1 MKNFNLSY
9 ARMACVAMLAG
20 MVAACS
26 GSSGDNGKDKPDPSP
41 AMSVS
46 PTKLSI
52 PASGEAQVMEV
63 NAEGISWIVTPSSS
77 WIKVTPS
84 EGNGSAEIKVSAD
97 ENTDTAERTGS
108 ITFSGTGVS
117 NIKVNVTQEAGKPKD
132 VDMTV
137 NTAEGYYMGDNLKS
151 DKKLASVILVLSD
164 GKTTSSNTLTY
175 PCDVVQIPLVLKY
188 AEYNKLDISGTYKV
202 VAGDDAVA
210 AENVILAKSTS
221 ITHYVAVDKATAS
234 YKPVS
239 GEVKVEKSGE
249 SYNVTFAFVLDNG
262 ASYKGTS
269 KGNLQMYNGT
279 LETTLKG
286 DFTPANATK
295 ATVSFQKFNDKLD
308 VAVIDLVGKNKSG
321 NYDDMMIMLLVDKTV
336 QSSQNLTG
344 NYVIDEEYESR
355 EENHLVNSAIP
366 GIAYEQGGNNYSY
379 IGFWYLETNASGTDI
394 VGNRAPGK
402 SGKINIIKALDYSIS
417 YEVLDDA
424 GHKITGSYN
433 GPLTFAK

>member
-20 MVAACS
+20 VVAACS

-84 EGNGSAEIKVSAD
+84 EGNGSTEIRVSAD

-210 AENVILAKSTS
+210 AENVVLAKSTS
-221 ITHYVAVDKATAS
+221 ITHYVAADKATAS

-336 QSSQNLTG
+336 QSSRNLTG

-355 EENHLVNSAIP
+355 EENLVNSAIP

-424 GHKITGSYN
+424 GNKITGSYN

>member
-1 MKNFNLSY
+1 MKNFKLFY
-9 ARMACVAMLAG
+9 ARMASVAMLAG
-20 MVAACS
+20 VVAACS
-26 GSSGDNGKDKPDPSP
+26 GSSGNNGKDKPDPLP
-41 AMSVS
+41 TMSVS

-164 GKTTSSNTLTY
+164 GKATSSGSLTY

-188 AEYNKLDISGTYKV
+188 AEYNKLDFSGTYKV

-221 ITHYVAVDKATAS
+221 ITHYVAADKATAS
-234 YKPVS
+234 NKPVS

-286 DFTPANATK
+286 DFTPAKATK
-295 ATVSFQKFNDKLD
+295 ATVVFQKFSDKLD

-336 QSSQNLTG
+336 QSSQNLNGT
-344 NYVIDEEYESR
+344 YVIDEEYESR
-355 EENHLVNSAIP
+355 EENLVNSAIP
-366 GIAYEQGGNNYSY
+366 GIAYEQGGNNYNY

-402 SGKINIIKALDYSIS
+402 SGKISIIKTLDYSIS

-424 GHKITGSYN
+424 GNKISGSYN

>member
-20 MVAACS
+20 VVAACS

-41 AMSVS
+41 SMSVS

-84 EGNGSAEIKVSAD
+84 KGNGSAEIKVSAD

-117 NIKVNVTQEAGKPKD
+117 NIEVNVTQEAGKPKD

-137 NTAEGYYMGDNLKS
+137 NTAEGYYMGDNLESNKT
-151 DKKLASVILVLSD
+151 LASVILVLSD
-164 GKTTSSNTLTY
+164 GKTSSNTLIY
-175 PCDVVQIPLVLKY
+175 PCDVVQIPLVTKF
-188 AEYNKLDISGTYKV
+188 AEFKNLDFSGTYKV

-210 AENVILAKSTS
+210 AENVILAKYTS
-221 ITHYVAVDKATAS
+221 ITHYVAADKTTAS

-249 SYNVTFAFVLDNG
+249 SYNVSFAFVLDNG

-269 KGNLQMYNGT
+269 KGNLQMYDGT
-279 LETTLKG
+279 LESTLKG

-295 ATVSFQKFNDKLD
+295 ATVYFQKFNDKLD

-336 QSSQNLTG
+336 QSSRNLTG
-344 NYVIDEEYESR
+344 TYVIDEEYESR
-355 EENHLVNSAIP
+355 EDNLVNSAIP
-366 GIAYEQGGNNYSY
+366 GIAYKQGGNNYNY

-424 GHKITGSYN
+424 GNKISGSYN
-433 GPLTFAK
+433 GPLTFVK

>member
-20 MVAACS
+20 VVAACS
-26 GSSGDNGKDKPDPSP
+26 GSSGENGKDNPDPSP
-41 AMSVS
+41 SMSVS

-84 EGNGSAEIKVSAD
+84 EGKGSAEIRVSAD

-188 AEYNKLDISGTYKV
+188 AEYNKLDFSGTYKV

-210 AENVILAKSTS
+210 AENEVLAKSTS
-221 ITHYVAVDKATAS
+221 ITHYVAADKTTATN
-234 YKPVS
+234 KPVS

-336 QSSQNLTG
+336 QSSKNLTG

-355 EENHLVNSAIP
+355 EENLVNSAIP

-424 GHKITGSYN
+424 GNKITGSYN

>member
-20 MVAACS
+20 VVAACS

-41 AMSVS
+41 SMSVS

-84 EGNGSAEIKVSAD
+84 KGNGSAEIKVSAD

-117 NIKVNVTQEAGKPKD
+117 NIEVNVTQEAGKPKD

-137 NTAEGYYMGDNLKS
+137 NTAEGYYMGDNLESNKT
-151 DKKLASVILVLSD
+151 LASVILVLSD
-164 GKTTSSNTLTY
+164 GKTSSNTLTY
-175 PCDVVQIPLVLKY
+175 PCDVVQIPLVTKF
-188 AEYNKLDISGTYKV
+188 AEFKNLDFSGTYKV

-221 ITHYVAVDKATAS
+221 ITHYVAADKTTAS

-249 SYNVTFAFVLDNG
+249 SYNITFSFVLDNG

-269 KGNLQMYNGT
+269 KGNLQMYDGT
-279 LETTLKG
+279 LESTLKG
-286 DFTPANATK
+286 DFTPAKATK
-295 ATVSFQKFNDKLD
+295 ATVAFQKFNDKLD

-336 QSSQNLTG
+336 QSSRNLTG
-344 NYVIDEEYESR
+344 TYVIDEEYESR
-355 EENHLVNSAIP
+355 EDNLVNSAIP
-366 GIAYEQGGNNYSY
+366 GIAYKQGGNNYNY

-424 GHKITGSYN
+424 GNKITGSYN

>member
-20 MVAACS
+20 VVAACS
-26 GSSGDNGKDKPDPSP
+26 GSSGENGKDNPDPSP
-41 AMSVS
+41 SMSVS

-84 EGNGSAEIKVSAD
+84 EGKGSAEIRVSAD

-137 NTAEGYYMGDNLKS
+137 NTAEAYYMGDNLKS

-164 GKTTSSNTLTY
+164 GKISSSNTLTY

-188 AEYNKLDISGTYKV
+188 AEYNKLDFSGTYKV

-210 AENVILAKSTS
+210 AENEVLAKSTS
-221 ITHYVAVDKATAS
+221 ITHYVAADKTTATN
-234 YKPVS
+234 KPVS

-424 GHKITGSYN
+424 GNKITGSYN

>member
-41 AMSVS
+41 TMSVS

-188 AEYNKLDISGTYKV
+188 AEYNKLDFSGTYKV

-210 AENVILAKSTS
+210 AENEVLAKSTS
-221 ITHYVAVDKATAS
+221 ITHYVAADKTTATN
-234 YKPVS
+234 KPVS

-355 EENHLVNSAIP
+355 EENLVNSAIP

-424 GHKITGSYN
+424 GNKITGSYN

>member
-175 PCDVVQIPLVLKY
+175 PCDVVQIPLVTKF
-188 AEYNKLDISGTYKV
+188 AEFKNLDFSGTYKV

-221 ITHYVAVDKATAS
+221 ITHYVAADKTTAS

-355 EENHLVNSAIP
+355 EENLVNSAIP

-379 IGFWYLETNASGTDI
+379 VGFWYLETNASGTDI

-424 GHKITGSYN
+424 GNKITGSYN

>member
-20 MVAACS
+20 VVAACS

-41 AMSVS
+41 SMSVS

-84 EGNGSAEIKVSAD
+84 KGNGSAEIKVSAD

-117 NIKVNVTQEAGKPKD
+117 NIEVNVTQEAGKPKD

-137 NTAEGYYMGDNLKS
+137 NTAEGYYMGDNLESNKT
-151 DKKLASVILVLSD
+151 LASVILVLSD
-164 GKTTSSNTLTY
+164 GKTSSNTLIY
-175 PCDVVQIPLVLKY
+175 PCDVVQIPLVTKF
-188 AEYNKLDISGTYKV
+188 AEFKNLDFSGTYKV

-221 ITHYVAVDKATAS
+221 ITHYVAADKTTAS

-249 SYNVTFAFVLDNG
+249 SYNVYFAFVLDNG

-269 KGNLQMYNGT
+269 KGNLQMYDGT
-279 LETTLKG
+279 LESTLKG

-295 ATVSFQKFNDKLD
+295 ATVYFQKFNDKLD

-321 NYDDMMIMLLVDKTV
+321 NYDDIMIMLLVDKTV
-336 QSSQNLTG
+336 QSSRNLTG
-344 NYVIDEEYESR
+344 TYVIDEEYESR
-355 EENHLVNSAIP
+355 EDNLVNSAIP
-366 GIAYEQGGNNYSY
+366 GIAYKQGGNNYNY

-424 GHKITGSYN
+424 GNKISGSYN
-433 GPLTFAK
+433 GPLTFVK

>member
-1 MKNFNLSY
+1 MKNFKLSY

-41 AMSVS
+41 TMSVS

-137 NTAEGYYMGDNLKS
+137 NTAEGYYMGNNLKS

-175 PCDVVQIPLVLKY
+175 PCDVVQIPLVTKF
-188 AEYNKLDISGTYKV
+188 AEFKNLDFSGTYKV

-210 AENVILAKSTS
+210 AENAILAKSTS
-221 ITHYVAVDKATAS
+221 ITHYVAADKATAS

-279 LETTLKG
+279 LETKLKG

-321 NYDDMMIMLLVDKTV
+321 NYDDIMIMLLVDKTV

-355 EENHLVNSAIP
+355 EENLVNSAIP

-379 IGFWYLETNASGTDI
+379 VGFWYLETNASGTDI

-424 GHKITGSYN
+424 GNKISGSYN

>member
-41 AMSVS
+41 TMSVS

-84 EGNGSAEIKVSAD
+84 EGNGSTEIKVSAD

-210 AENVILAKSTS
+210 AENVVLAKSTS
-221 ITHYVAVDKATAS
+221 ITHYVAADKATAS

-355 EENHLVNSAIP
+355 EENLVNSAIP

-424 GHKITGSYN
+424 GNKITGSYN

>member
-9 ARMACVAMLAG
+9 ARMACAAMLAG
-20 MVAACS
+20 VVAACS
-26 GSSGDNGKDKPDPSP
+26 GSSGENGKDNPDPSP
-41 AMSVS
+41 SMSVS

-137 NTAEGYYMGDNLKS
+137 NTAEAYYMGDNLKS

-164 GKTTSSNTLTY
+164 GKISSSNTLTY

-188 AEYNKLDISGTYKV
+188 AEYNKLDFSGTYKV

-221 ITHYVAVDKATAS
+221 ITHYVAADKTTAS

-249 SYNVTFAFVLDNG
+249 SYNITFAFVLDNG

-355 EENHLVNSAIP
+355 EENLVNSAIP

-424 GHKITGSYN
+424 GNKITGSYN

>member
-20 MVAACS
+20 VVAACS

-41 AMSVS
+41 SMSVS

-63 NAEGISWIVTPSSS
+63 NAEGISWIVTPSFS

-84 EGNGSAEIKVSAD
+84 KGNGSAEIKVSAD

-108 ITFSGTGVS
+108 ITFSVTGVS
-117 NIKVNVTQEAGKPKD
+117 NIEVNVTQEAGKPKD

-137 NTAEGYYMGDNLKS
+137 NTAEGYYMGDNLESNKT
-151 DKKLASVILVLSD
+151 LASVILVLSD
-164 GKTTSSNTLTY
+164 GKTSSNTLIY
-175 PCDVVQIPLVLKY
+175 PCDVVQIPLVTKF
-188 AEYNKLDISGTYKV
+188 AEFKNLDFSGTYKV

-221 ITHYVAVDKATAS
+221 ITHYVAADKTTAS

-249 SYNVTFAFVLDNG
+249 SYNITFSFVLDNG

-269 KGNLQMYNGT
+269 KGNLQMYDGT
-279 LETTLKG
+279 LESTLKG

-336 QSSQNLTG
+336 QSSRNLTG
-344 NYVIDEEYESR
+344 TYVIDEEYESR
-355 EENHLVNSAIP
+355 EENLVNSAIP
-366 GIAYEQGGNNYSY
+366 GIAYKQGGNNYNY

-424 GHKITGSYN
+424 GNKISGSYN
-433 GPLTFAK
+433 GPLTFVK

>member
-20 MVAACS
+20 LVAACS

-84 EGNGSAEIKVSAD
+84 EGNGSTEIRVSAD

-132 VDMTV
+132 VDVTV

-210 AENVILAKSTS
+210 AENVVLAKSTS
-221 ITHYVAVDKATAS
+221 ITHYVAADKATAS

-355 EENHLVNSAIP
+355 EENLVNSAIP

-424 GHKITGSYN
+424 GNKISGSYN

>member
-20 MVAACS
+20 VVAACS

-41 AMSVS
+41 SMSVS

-84 EGNGSAEIKVSAD
+84 KGNGSAEIKVSAD

-117 NIKVNVTQEAGKPKD
+117 NIEVNVTQEAGKPKD

-137 NTAEGYYMGDNLKS
+137 NTAEGYYMGDNLESNKT
-151 DKKLASVILVLSD
+151 LASVILVLSD
-164 GKTTSSNTLTY
+164 GKTSSNTLTY
-175 PCDVVQIPLVLKY
+175 PCDVVQIPLVTKF
-188 AEYNKLDISGTYKV
+188 AEFKNLEFSGTYKV

-221 ITHYVAVDKATAS
+221 ITHYVAADKATAS

-249 SYNVTFAFVLDNG
+249 SYNITFSFVLDNG

-269 KGNLQMYNGT
+269 KGNLQMYDGT
-279 LETTLKG
+279 LESTLKG

-295 ATVSFQKFNDKLD
+295 ATVAFQKFNDKLD

-336 QSSQNLTG
+336 QSSRNLTG
-344 NYVIDEEYESR
+344 TYVIDEEYESR
-355 EENHLVNSAIP
+355 EDNLVNSAIP
-366 GIAYEQGGNNYSY
+366 GIAYKQGGNNYNY

-394 VGNRAPGK
+394 MGNRAPGK
-402 SGKINIIKALDYSIS
+402 SGKIDIIKALDYSIS

-424 GHKITGSYN
+424 GNKISGSYN
-433 GPLTFAK
+433 GPLTFVK

>member
-20 MVAACS
+20 VVAACS

-41 AMSVS
+41 SMSVS

-84 EGNGSAEIKVSAD
+84 KGNGSAEIKVSAD

-117 NIKVNVTQEAGKPKD
+117 NIEVNVTQEAGKPKD

-137 NTAEGYYMGDNLKS
+137 NTAEGYYMGDNLESNKT
-151 DKKLASVILVLSD
+151 LASVILVLSD
-164 GKTTSSNTLTY
+164 GKTSSNTLTY
-175 PCDVVQIPLVLKY
+175 PCDVVQIPLVTKF
-188 AEYNKLDISGTYKV
+188 AEFKNLDFSGTYKV

-221 ITHYVAVDKATAS
+221 ITHYVAADKATAS

-249 SYNVTFAFVLDNG
+249 SYNITFSFVLDNG

-269 KGNLQMYNGT
+269 KGNLQMYDGT
-279 LETTLKG
+279 LESTLKG
-286 DFTPANATK
+286 DFTPAKATK
-295 ATVSFQKFNDKLD
+295 ATVAFQKFNDKLD

-321 NYDDMMIMLLVDKTV
+321 NYDDIMIMLLVDKTV
-336 QSSQNLTG
+336 QSSRNLTG
-344 NYVIDEEYESR
+344 TYVIDEEYESR
-355 EENHLVNSAIP
+355 EDNLVNSAIP
-366 GIAYEQGGNNYSY
+366 GIAYKQGGNNYNY

-424 GHKITGSYN
+424 GNKISGSYN
-433 GPLTFAK
+433 GPLTFVK

>member
-20 MVAACS
+20 VVAACS

-41 AMSVS
+41 SMSVS

-84 EGNGSAEIKVSAD
+84 KGNGSAEIKVSAD

-117 NIKVNVTQEAGKPKD
+117 NIEVNVTQEAGKPKD

-137 NTAEGYYMGDNLKS
+137 NTAEGYYMGDNLESNKT
-151 DKKLASVILVLSD
+151 LASVILVLSD
-164 GKTTSSNTLTY
+164 GKTSSNTLTY
-175 PCDVVQIPLVLKY
+175 PCDVVQIPLVTKF
-188 AEYNKLDISGTYKV
+188 AEFKNLDFSGTYKV

-221 ITHYVAVDKATAS
+221 ITHYVAADKATAS

-249 SYNVTFAFVLDNG
+249 SYNITFSFVLDNG

-269 KGNLQMYNGT
+269 KGNLQMYDGT
-279 LETTLKG
+279 LESTLKG
-286 DFTPANATK
+286 DFTPAKATK
-295 ATVSFQKFNDKLD
+295 ATVAFQKFNDKLD

-344 NYVIDEEYESR
+344 TYVIDEEYESR
-355 EENHLVNSAIP
+355 EDNLVNSAIP
-366 GIAYEQGGNNYSY
+366 GIAYKQGGNNYNY

-424 GHKITGSYN
+424 GNKISGSYN
-433 GPLTFAK
+433 GPLTFVK

>member
-20 MVAACS
+20 VVAACS

-41 AMSVS
+41 SMSVS

-84 EGNGSAEIKVSAD
+84 KGNGSAEIKVSAD

-117 NIKVNVTQEAGKPKD
+117 NIEVNVTQEAGKPKD

-137 NTAEGYYMGDNLKS
+137 NTAEGYYMGDNLESNKT
-151 DKKLASVILVLSD
+151 LASVILVLSD
-164 GKTTSSNTLTY
+164 GKTSSNTLIY
-175 PCDVVQIPLVLKY
+175 PCDVVQIPLVTKF
-188 AEYNKLDISGTYKV
+188 AEFKNLDFSGTYKV

-221 ITHYVAVDKATAS
+221 ITHYVAADKTTAS

-249 SYNVTFAFVLDNG
+249 SYNITFSFVLDNG

-269 KGNLQMYNGT
+269 KGNLQMYDGT
-279 LETTLKG
+279 LESTLKG

-321 NYDDMMIMLLVDKTV
+321 YYDDMMIMLLVDKTV

-344 NYVIDEEYESR
+344 TYVIYEEYESR
-355 EENHLVNSAIP
+355 EENLVNSAIP
-366 GIAYEQGGNNYSY
+366 GIAYKQGGNNYNY

-394 VGNRAPGK
+394 MGNRAPGK
-402 SGKINIIKALDYSIS
+402 SGKIDIIKALDYSIS

-424 GHKITGSYN
+424 GNKISGSYN
-433 GPLTFAK
+433 GPLTFVK

>member
-20 MVAACS
+20 VVAACS

-41 AMSVS
+41 SMSVS

-84 EGNGSAEIKVSAD
+84 KGNGSAEIKVSAD

-117 NIKVNVTQEAGKPKD
+117 NIEVNVTQEAGKPKD

-137 NTAEGYYMGDNLKS
+137 NTAEGYYMGDNLESNKT
-151 DKKLASVILVLSD
+151 LASVILVLSD
-164 GKTTSSNTLTY
+164 GKTSSNTLIY
-175 PCDVVQIPLVLKY
+175 PCDVVQIPLVTKF
-188 AEYNKLDISGTYKV
+188 AEFKNLDFSGTYKV

-221 ITHYVAVDKATAS
+221 ITHYVAADKTTAS

-249 SYNVTFAFVLDNG
+249 SYNITFSFVLDNG

-269 KGNLQMYNGT
+269 KGNPQMYDGT
-279 LETTLKG
+279 LESTLKG

-295 ATVSFQKFNDKLD
+295 ATVYFQKFNDKLD

-321 NYDDMMIMLLVDKTV
+321 NYDDIMIMLLVDKTV
-336 QSSQNLTG
+336 QSSRNLTG
-344 NYVIDEEYESR
+344 TYVIDEEYESR
-355 EENHLVNSAIP
+355 EDNLVNSAIP
-366 GIAYEQGGNNYSY
+366 GIAYKQGGNNYNY

-424 GHKITGSYN
+424 GNKISGSYN
-433 GPLTFAK
+433 GPLTFVK

>member
-20 MVAACS
+20 VVAACS

-41 AMSVS
+41 SMSVS

-84 EGNGSAEIKVSAD
+84 KGNGSAEIKVSAD

-117 NIKVNVTQEAGKPKD
+117 NIEVNVTQEAGKPKD

-137 NTAEGYYMGDNLKS
+137 NTAEGYYMGDNLESNKT
-151 DKKLASVILVLSD
+151 LASVILVLSD
-164 GKTTSSNTLTY
+164 GKTSSNTLIY
-175 PCDVVQIPLVLKY
+175 PCDVVQIPLVTKF
-188 AEYNKLDISGTYKV
+188 AEFKNLDFSGTYKV

-221 ITHYVAVDKATAS
+221 ITHYVAADKTTAS

-249 SYNVTFAFVLDNG
+249 SYNVSFAFVLDNG

-269 KGNLQMYNGT
+269 KGNLQMYDGT
-279 LETTLKG
+279 LESTLKG

-295 ATVSFQKFNDKLD
+295 ATVYFQKFNDKLD

-336 QSSQNLTG
+336 QSSRNLTG
-344 NYVIDEEYESR
+344 TYVIDEEYESR
-355 EENHLVNSAIP
+355 EENLVNSAIP
-366 GIAYEQGGNNYSY
+366 GIAYKQGGNNYNY

-394 VGNRAPGK
+394 MGNRAPGK

-424 GHKITGSYN
+424 GNKISSSYN

>member
-9 ARMACVAMLAG
+9 ARMACAAMLAG
-20 MVAACS
+20 VVAACS
-26 GSSGDNGKDKPDPSP
+26 GSSGENGKDNPDPSP
-41 AMSVS
+41 SMSVS

-84 EGNGSAEIKVSAD
+84 EGKGSAEIKVSAD

-188 AEYNKLDISGTYKV
+188 AEYNKLDFSGTYKV

-210 AENVILAKSTS
+210 AENEVLAKSTS
-221 ITHYVAVDKATAS
+221 ITHYVAADKTTAS

-249 SYNVTFAFVLDNG
+249 SYNITFAFVLDNG

-279 LETTLKG
+279 LETTLKS

-295 ATVSFQKFNDKLD
+295 ATVSFQKFNDNLD

-336 QSSQNLTG
+336 QSSKNLTG

-355 EENHLVNSAIP
+355 EENLVNSAIP

-402 SGKINIIKALDYSIS
+402 SGKISIIKALDYSIS

-424 GHKITGSYN
+424 GNKITGSYN
-433 GPLTFAK
+433 GPITFAK

>member
-20 MVAACS
+20 VVAACS

-41 AMSVS
+41 SMSVS

-84 EGNGSAEIKVSAD
+84 KGNGSAEIKVSAD
-97 ENTDTAERTGS
+97 ENNDTAERTGS

-117 NIKVNVTQEAGKPKD
+117 NIEVNVTQEAGKPKD

-137 NTAEGYYMGDNLKS
+137 NTAEGYYMGDNLESNKT
-151 DKKLASVILVLSD
+151 LASVILVLSD
-164 GKTTSSNTLTY
+164 GKTSSNTLTY
-175 PCDVVQIPLVLKY
+175 PCDVVQIPLVTKF
-188 AEYNKLDISGTYKV
+188 AEFKNLDFSGTYKV

-221 ITHYVAVDKATAS
+221 ITHYVAADKTTAS

-249 SYNVTFAFVLDNG
+249 SYNITFSFVLDNG

-269 KGNLQMYNGT
+269 KGNLQMYDGT
-279 LETTLKG
+279 LESTLKG

-336 QSSQNLTG
+336 QSSRNLTG
-344 NYVIDEEYESR
+344 TYVIDEEYESR
-355 EENHLVNSAIP
+355 EENLVNSAIP
-366 GIAYEQGGNNYSY
+366 GIAYKQGGNNYNY

-424 GHKITGSYN
+424 GNKISGSYN
-433 GPLTFAK
+433 GPLTFVK

>member
-20 MVAACS
+20 VVAACS

-41 AMSVS
+41 SMSVS

-77 WIKVTPS
+77 WIKATPS
-84 EGNGSAEIKVSAD
+84 KGNGSAEIKVSAD

-117 NIKVNVTQEAGKPKD
+117 NIEVNVTQEAGKPKD

-137 NTAEGYYMGDNLKS
+137 NTAEGYYMGDNLESNKT
-151 DKKLASVILVLSD
+151 LASVILVLSD
-164 GKTTSSNTLTY
+164 GKTSSNTLIY
-175 PCDVVQIPLVLKY
+175 PCDVVQIPLVTKF
-188 AEYNKLDISGTYKV
+188 AEFKNLDFSGTYKV

-221 ITHYVAVDKATAS
+221 ITHYVAADKTTAS

-249 SYNVTFAFVLDNG
+249 SYNVSFAFVLDNG

-269 KGNLQMYNGT
+269 KGNLQMYDGT
-279 LETTLKG
+279 LESTLKG

-295 ATVSFQKFNDKLD
+295 ATVAFQKFNDKLD

-336 QSSQNLTG
+336 QSSRNLTG
-344 NYVIDEEYESR
+344 TYVIDEEYESR
-355 EENHLVNSAIP
+355 EDNLVNSAIP
-366 GIAYEQGGNNYSY
+366 GIAYKQGGNNYNY

-424 GHKITGSYN
+424 GNKISGSYN
-433 GPLTFAK
+433 GPLTFVK

>member
-20 MVAACS
+20 VVAACS

-41 AMSVS
+41 SMSVS

-84 EGNGSAEIKVSAD
+84 KGNGSAEIKVSAD

-117 NIKVNVTQEAGKPKD
+117 NIEVNVTQEAGKPKD

-137 NTAEGYYMGDNLKS
+137 NTAEGYYMGDNLESNKT
-151 DKKLASVILVLSD
+151 LASVILVLSD
-164 GKTTSSNTLTY
+164 GKTLSNTLTY
-175 PCDVVQIPLVLKY
+175 PCDVVQIPLVTKF
-188 AEYNKLDISGTYKV
+188 AEFKNLDFSGTYKV

-221 ITHYVAVDKATAS
+221 ITHYVAADKATAS

-249 SYNVTFAFVLDNG
+249 SYNITFSFVLDNG

-269 KGNLQMYNGT
+269 KGNLTMYNGT
-279 LETTLKG
+279 LETSLKG
-286 DFTPANATK
+286 DFTPAKATK
-295 ATVSFQKFNDKLD
+295 ATVAFQKFNDKLD

-336 QSSQNLTG
+336 QSSRNLTG
-344 NYVIDEEYESR
+344 TYVIDEEYESR
-355 EENHLVNSAIP
+355 EENLVNSAIP
-366 GIAYEQGGNNYSY
+366 GIAYKQGGNNYNY

-424 GHKITGSYN
+424 GNKISGSYN
-433 GPLTFAK
+433 GPLTFVK

>member
-9 ARMACVAMLAG
+9 ARMACAAMLAG
-20 MVAACS
+20 VVAACS
-26 GSSGDNGKDKPDPSP
+26 GSSGENGKDNPDPSP
-41 AMSVS
+41 SMSVS

-84 EGNGSAEIKVSAD
+84 EGKGSAEIKVSAD

-137 NTAEGYYMGDNLKS
+137 NTAEAYYMGDNLKS

-164 GKTTSSNTLTY
+164 GKISSSNTLTY

-188 AEYNKLDISGTYKV
+188 AEYNKLDFSGTYKV

-221 ITHYVAVDKATAS
+221 ITHYVAADKITAS
-234 YKPVS
+234 NKPVS

-249 SYNVTFAFVLDNG
+249 SYNITFAFVLDNG

-279 LETTLKG
+279 LETTLKS

-295 ATVSFQKFNDKLD
+295 ATVSFQKFNDNLD

-355 EENHLVNSAIP
+355 EENLVNSAIP

-424 GHKITGSYN
+424 GNKITGSYN

>member
-20 MVAACS
+20 LVAACS

-84 EGNGSAEIKVSAD
+84 EGNGSTEIRVSAD

-210 AENVILAKSTS
+210 AENVVLAKSTS
-221 ITHYVAVDKATAS
+221 ITHYVAADKATAS

-355 EENHLVNSAIP
+355 EENLVNSAIP

-424 GHKITGSYN
+424 GNKITGSYN

>member
-9 ARMACVAMLAG
+9 ARIACVAMLAG
-20 MVAACS
+20 VVAACS

-41 AMSVS
+41 SMSVS

-84 EGNGSAEIKVSAD
+84 KGNGSAEIKVSAD

-117 NIKVNVTQEAGKPKD
+117 NIEVNVTQEAGKPKD

-137 NTAEGYYMGDNLKS
+137 NTAEGYYMGDNLESNKT
-151 DKKLASVILVLSD
+151 LASVILVLSD
-164 GKTTSSNTLTY
+164 GKTSSNTLTY
-175 PCDVVQIPLVLKY
+175 PCDVVQIPLVTKF
-188 AEYNKLDISGTYKV
+188 AEFKNLDFSGTYKV

-221 ITHYVAVDKATAS
+221 ITHYVAADKATAS

-249 SYNVTFAFVLDNG
+249 SYNITFSFVLDNG

-269 KGNLQMYNGT
+269 KGNLQMYDGT
-279 LETTLKG
+279 LESTLKG
-286 DFTPANATK
+286 DFTPAKATK
-295 ATVSFQKFNDKLD
+295 ATVAFQKFNDKLD

-344 NYVIDEEYESR
+344 TYVIDEEYESR
-355 EENHLVNSAIP
+355 EDNLVNSAIP
-366 GIAYEQGGNNYSY
+366 GIAYKQGGNNYNY

-424 GHKITGSYN
+424 GNKISGSYN
-433 GPLTFAK
+433 GPLTFVK

>member
-20 MVAACS
+20 VVAACS

-41 AMSVS
+41 SMSVS

-84 EGNGSAEIKVSAD
+84 KGNGSAEIKVSAD

-117 NIKVNVTQEAGKPKD
+117 NIEVNVTQEAGKPKD

-137 NTAEGYYMGDNLKS
+137 NTAEGYYMGDNLESNKT
-151 DKKLASVILVLSD
+151 LASVILVLSD
-164 GKTTSSNTLTY
+164 GKTSSNTLTY
-175 PCDVVQIPLVLKY
+175 PCDVVQIPLVTKF
-188 AEYNKLDISGTYKV
+188 AEFKNLDFSGTYKV

-221 ITHYVAVDKATAS
+221 ITHYVAADKTTAS

-249 SYNVTFAFVLDNG
+249 SYNITFSFVLDNG

-269 KGNLQMYNGT
+269 KGNLQMYDGT
-279 LETTLKG
+279 LESTLKG

-295 ATVSFQKFNDKLD
+295 ATVAFQKFNDKLD

-336 QSSQNLTG
+336 QSSRNLTG
-344 NYVIDEEYESR
+344 TYVIDEEYESR
-355 EENHLVNSAIP
+355 EENLVNSAIP
-366 GIAYEQGGNNYSY
+366 GIAYKQGGNNYNY

-424 GHKITGSYN
+424 GNKISGSYN
-433 GPLTFAK
+433 GPLTFVK

>member
-84 EGNGSAEIKVSAD
+84 EGNGNTEIRVSAD

-210 AENVILAKSTS
+210 AENVVLAKSTS
-221 ITHYVAVDKATAS
+221 ITHYVAADKATAS

-336 QSSQNLTG
+336 QSSRNLTG

-355 EENHLVNSAIP
+355 EENLVNSAIP

-424 GHKITGSYN
+424 GNKITGSYN

>member
-20 MVAACS
+20 VVAACS

-41 AMSVS
+41 SMSVS

-84 EGNGSAEIKVSAD
+84 KGNGSAEIKVSAD

-117 NIKVNVTQEAGKPKD
+117 NIEVNVTQEAGKPKD

-137 NTAEGYYMGDNLKS
+137 NTAEGYYMGDNLESNKT
-151 DKKLASVILVLSD
+151 LASVILVLSD
-164 GKTTSSNTLTY
+164 GKTSSNTLIY
-175 PCDVVQIPLVLKY
+175 PCDVVQIPLVTKF
-188 AEYNKLDISGTYKV
+188 AEFKNLDFSGTYKV

-221 ITHYVAVDKATAS
+221 ITHYVAADKATAS

-249 SYNVTFAFVLDNG
+249 SYNITFSFVLDNG

-269 KGNLQMYNGT
+269 KGNLTMYNGT
-279 LETTLKG
+279 LETSLKG
-286 DFTPANATK
+286 DFTPAKATK
-295 ATVSFQKFNDKLD
+295 ATVAFQKFNDKLD

-344 NYVIDEEYESR
+344 TYVIDEEYESR
-355 EENHLVNSAIP
+355 EENLVNSAIP
-366 GIAYEQGGNNYSY
+366 GIAYKQGGNNYNY

-394 VGNRAPGK
+394 MGNRAPGK
-402 SGKINIIKALDYSIS
+402 SGKISIIKALDYSIS

-424 GHKITGSYN
+424 GNKISGSYN
-433 GPLTFAK
+433 GPLTFVK

>member
-9 ARMACVAMLAG
+9 ARMACAAMLAG
-20 MVAACS
+20 VVAACS
-26 GSSGDNGKDKPDPSP
+26 GSSGENGKDNPDPSP
-41 AMSVS
+41 SMSVS

-84 EGNGSAEIKVSAD
+84 EGKGSAEIKVSAD

-137 NTAEGYYMGDNLKS
+137 NTAEAYYMGDNLKS

-164 GKTTSSNTLTY
+164 GKISSSNTLTY

-188 AEYNKLDISGTYKV
+188 AEYNKLDFSGTYKV

-221 ITHYVAVDKATAS
+221 ITHYVAADKTTAS

-249 SYNVTFAFVLDNG
+249 SYNITFAFVLDNG

-295 ATVSFQKFNDKLD
+295 ATASFQKFNDKLD

-355 EENHLVNSAIP
+355 EENLVNSAIP

-424 GHKITGSYN
+424 GNKITGSYN

>member
-1 MKNFNLSY
+1 MKNFTLSY

-210 AENVILAKSTS
+210 AENVVLAKSTS
-221 ITHYVAVDKATAS
+221 ITHYVAADKATAS

-321 NYDDMMIMLLVDKTV
+321 NYDDIMIMLLVDKTV

-355 EENHLVNSAIP
+355 EENLVNSAIP

-379 IGFWYLETNASGTDI
+379 IGFWYPETNASGTDI

>member
-20 MVAACS
+20 VVAACS

-41 AMSVS
+41 SMSVS

-84 EGNGSAEIKVSAD
+84 KGNGSAEIKVSAD

-117 NIKVNVTQEAGKPKD
+117 NIEVNVTQEAGKPKD

-137 NTAEGYYMGDNLKS
+137 NTAEGYYMGDNLESNKT
-151 DKKLASVILVLSD
+151 LASVILVLSD
-164 GKTTSSNTLTY
+164 GKTSSNTLTY
-175 PCDVVQIPLVLKY
+175 PCDVVQIPLVTKF
-188 AEYNKLDISGTYKV
+188 AEFKNLEFSGTYKV

-221 ITHYVAVDKATAS
+221 ITHYVAADKTTAS

-249 SYNVTFAFVLDNG
+249 SYNITFSFVLDNG

-269 KGNLQMYNGT
+269 MGNLTMYNGT
-279 LETTLKG
+279 LETSLKG
-286 DFTPANATK
+286 DFTPAKATK
-295 ATVSFQKFNDKLD
+295 ATVAFQKFNDKLD

-344 NYVIDEEYESR
+344 TYVIDEEYESR
-355 EENHLVNSAIP
+355 EENLVNSAIP
-366 GIAYEQGGNNYSY
+366 GIAYKQGGNNYNY

-424 GHKITGSYN
+424 GNKISGSYN
-433 GPLTFAK
+433 GPLTFVK

>member
-20 MVAACS
+20 VVAACS

-41 AMSVS
+41 SMSVS
-46 PTKLSI
+46 PATLSI

-84 EGNGSAEIKVSAD
+84 KGNGSAEIKVSAD

-117 NIKVNVTQEAGKPKD
+117 NIEVNVTQEAGKPKD

-137 NTAEGYYMGDNLKS
+137 NTAEGYYMGDNLESNKT
-151 DKKLASVILVLSD
+151 LASVILVLSD
-164 GKTTSSNTLTY
+164 GKTSSNTLIY
-175 PCDVVQIPLVLKY
+175 PCDVVQIPLVTKF
-188 AEYNKLDISGTYKV
+188 AEFKNLDFSGTYKV

-221 ITHYVAVDKATAS
+221 ITHYVAADKTTAS

-249 SYNVTFAFVLDNG
+249 SYNVSFAFVLDNG

-269 KGNLQMYNGT
+269 KGNLQMYDGT
-279 LETTLKG
+279 LESTLKG

-295 ATVSFQKFNDKLD
+295 ATVYFQKFNDKLD

-344 NYVIDEEYESR
+344 TYVIDEEYESR
-355 EENHLVNSAIP
+355 EENLVNSAIP
-366 GIAYEQGGNNYSY
+366 GIAYKQGGNNYNY

-424 GHKITGSYN
+424 GNKISGSYN
-433 GPLTFAK
+433 GPLTFVK

>member
-20 MVAACS
+20 VVAACS

-41 AMSVS
+41 SMSVS

-84 EGNGSAEIKVSAD
+84 KGNGSAEIKVSAD

-117 NIKVNVTQEAGKPKD
+117 NIEVNVTQEAGKPKD

-137 NTAEGYYMGDNLKS
+137 NTAEGYYMGDNLESNKT
-151 DKKLASVILVLSD
+151 LASVILVLSD
-164 GKTTSSNTLTY
+164 GKTSSNTLTY
-175 PCDVVQIPLVLKY
+175 PCDVVQIPLVTKF
-188 AEYNKLDISGTYKV
+188 AEFKNLDFSGTYKV

-221 ITHYVAVDKATAS
+221 ITHYVAADKATAS

-249 SYNVTFAFVLDNG
+249 SYNITFSFVLDNG

-269 KGNLQMYNGT
+269 KGNLQMYDGT
-279 LETTLKG
+279 LESTLKG

-295 ATVSFQKFNDKLD
+295 ATVSFQTFNDKLD

-321 NYDDMMIMLLVDKTV
+321 YYDDMMIMLLVDKTV
-336 QSSQNLTG
+336 QSSRNLTG
-344 NYVIDEEYESR
+344 TYVIDEEYESR
-355 EENHLVNSAIP
+355 EENLVNSAIP
-366 GIAYEQGGNNYSY
+366 GIAYKQGGNNYNY

-424 GHKITGSYN
+424 GNKITGSYN

>member
-20 MVAACS
+20 VVAACS

-41 AMSVS
+41 SMSVS

-84 EGNGSAEIKVSAD
+84 KGNGSAEIKVSAD

-117 NIKVNVTQEAGKPKD
+117 NIEVNVTQEAGKPKD

-137 NTAEGYYMGDNLKS
+137 NTAEGYYMGDNLESNKT
-151 DKKLASVILVLSD
+151 LASVILVLSD
-164 GKTTSSNTLTY
+164 GKTSSNTLIY
-175 PCDVVQIPLVLKY
+175 PCDVVQIPLVTKF
-188 AEYNKLDISGTYKV
+188 AEFKNLDFSGTYKV

-249 SYNVTFAFVLDNG
+249 SYNVSFSFVLDNG

-269 KGNLQMYNGT
+269 KGNLQMYDGT
-279 LETTLKG
+279 LESTLKG

-295 ATVSFQKFNDKLD
+295 ATVYFQKFNDKLD

-336 QSSQNLTG
+336 QSSRNLTG
-344 NYVIDEEYESR
+344 TYVIDEEYESR
-355 EENHLVNSAIP
+355 EDNLVNSSIP
-366 GIAYEQGGNNYSY
+366 VIAYKHGGNNYNY

-424 GHKITGSYN
+424 GNKISGSYN

>member
-20 MVAACS
+20 VVAACS
-26 GSSGDNGKDKPDPSP
+26 GSSGENGKDNPDPSP
-41 AMSVS
+41 SMSVS

-84 EGNGSAEIKVSAD
+84 EGKGSAEIKVSAD

-137 NTAEGYYMGDNLKS
+137 NTAEAYYMGDNLKS

-164 GKTTSSNTLTY
+164 GKISSSNTLTY

-188 AEYNKLDISGTYKV
+188 AEYNKLDFSGTYKV

-210 AENVILAKSTS
+210 AENVVLAKSTS
-221 ITHYVAVDKATAS
+221 ITHYVAADKATAS

-355 EENHLVNSAIP
+355 EENLVNSAIP

-424 GHKITGSYN
+424 GNKITGSYN